1 MLKIRDMTED
11 DRDSF
16 IPMVIDFYRGG
27 ATLYEAN
34 VGYISQTFDAVIQHS
49 PYLRAVIIQ
58 QDDITVGYALLAFT
72 WSNESG
78 GRVVWLEQLYI
89 KPEFRGKTIG
99 SHFLQ
104 WLQEEY
110 RTFSRIRLEVC
121 SSNPDAKRLYEK
133 YGFHTL
139 DYIQMV
145 YDR

>member
-1 MLKIRDMTED
+1 MLKIRDITED

-16 IPMVIDFYRGG
+16 IPMVVDFYRDG

-99 SHFLQ
+99 SHFLNC
-104 WLQEEY
+104 
-110 RTFSRIRLEVC
+110 T
-121 SSNPDAKRLYEK
+121 
-133 YGFHTL
+133 
-139 DYIQMV
+139 
-145 YDR
+145 